1 MELKEE
7 FFKIPLFI
15 GSFVDVKIPG
25 RQLTDVVQIPAK
37 ALRDRD
43 TVWVVVNKQLQIRNV
58 KIAHIDLDNVY
69 ISGGVTI
76 GEKIVIS
83 PIKGASKGL
92 KVRIDGDNEIGP
104 ERNKEETKKRKFTQS
119 VELIINF
126 KDIDVKKGFAINE
139 VVQLPKT
146 SSPATVC
153 VIATGDM
160 SQKAKTAKAD
170 VVIGNEE
177 LTKYESNKRE
187 SRKFINKYDFFL
199 ADTKIMPTVGKAL
212 GQLLGPRGKMPTPV
226 PFNASIEA
234 FLARFRTSIK
244 VRTRASLS
252 ISCKIG
258 DESMEDADLAINAN
272 AVLNAIEKKLP
283 NGEKNIKKIMI
294 KTTMGKPIKQVQEV
308 KKKHA

>member
-1 MELKEE
+1 MVTEAQFVEIVKQVKTSTKE
-7 FFKIPLFI
+7 
-15 GSFVDVKIPG
+15 
-25 RQLTDVVQIPAK
+25 
-37 ALRDRD
+37 
-43 TVWVVVNKQLQIRNV
+43 
-58 KIAHIDLDNVY
+58 
-69 ISGGVTI
+69 
-76 GEKIVIS
+76 
-83 PIKGASKGL
+83 
-92 KVRIDGDNEIGP
+92 
-104 ERNKEETKKRKFTQS
+104 RKFKQA

-153 VIATGDM
+153 IIAGGEM
-160 SQKAKTAKAD
+160 GQKAKAANAD
-170 VVIGNEE
+170 IVIGEEE
-177 LTKYESNKRE
+177 LNKFATNKRE

-199 ADTKIMPTVGKAL
+199 ADTQVMPTVGKSL

-226 PFNASIEA
+226 PFNADIVA

-294 KTTMGKPIKQVQEV
+294 KTTMGKPIKQVQED